1 MWSGP
6 LQKAAPIVH
15 HANHFYG
22 HANILA
28 RYAGLYGGEM
38 EDWEDTPGPNPPR
51 IEGYVQHGWN
61 LWDGYAVGTELVP
74 RFKKFVWSRA
84 VARRGRTVGL
94 KDYVVIG
101 SPWAYLLKLKGID
114 PMCPPKPKGNSVILY
129 PFHGWEGQKLQGS
142 HEGLLEEV
150 RAVEG
155 DVPLTVCLY
164 WDEYRDKSI
173 RHAYEK
179 MGVRVITHGTRGF
192 MYKGGDH
199 WFLDKQL
206 AEVQQHSRAI
216 SNRMGSAL
224 LYAASLGLDIGV
236 YGDPM
241 TLEGDHAV
249 LGGLEKQLRLFPE
262 AHQAFV
268 PRGYA
273 RQLAN
278 TELGT
283 QELLTPDEL
292 RMLFGWKG
300 IEHQTSEFAPMDDD
314 SGLDSAPAQD
324 LVAVLSGDD

>member
-1 MWSGP
+1 M
-6 LQKAAPIVH
+6 H

-38 EDWEDTPGPNPPR
+38 EDYLDIPSPIPPR

-61 LWDGYAVGTELVP
+61 LWDGYAVGTELIP
-74 RFKKFVWSRA
+74 RFKKFVWSRS
-84 VARRGRTVGL
+84 VVRRGRSIGL
-94 KDYVVIG
+94 DDYVVIG
-101 SPWAYLLKLKGID
+101 SPWAYLLNLKGID
-114 PMCPPKPKGNSVILY
+114 PMAPPKPKGNSVILY

-142 HEGLLEEV
+142 HDALIAEV
-150 RAVEG
+150 REVEG

-164 WDEYRDKSI
+164 WDEYRDKEI
-173 RHAYEK
+173 RKAYER
-179 MGVRVITHGTRGF
+179 MGVRVITHGMRGY
-192 MYKGGDH
+192 MYKDTDH

-249 LGGLEKQLRLFPE
+249 LGGIEKQRRLWPE
-262 AHQAFV
+262 AHQAFI
-268 PRGYA
+268 PEDYA
-273 RQLAN
+273 RRLAN
-278 TELGT
+278 EELGT
-283 QELLTPDEL
+283 QELLSPAEL
-292 RMLFGWKG
+292 RRLFGWTALV
-300 IEHQTSEFAPMDDD
+300 QQSSEFTPLDET
-314 SGLDSAPAQD
+314 SLDSPEPTSLAE
-324 LVAVLSGDD
+324 VLTEA